1 MTRQDQ
7 TMRPHNIYYFEDNFC
22 HEFDGRYEP
31 ELSSLYSNFRY
42 RRLILNIGSFDP
54 QLYN

>member
-1 MTRQDQ
+1 M
-7 TMRPHNIYYFEDNFC
+7 MRPHNIYYFEDNFC

-31 ELSSLYSNFRY
+31 ELSSLLSNFRN

-54 QLYN
+54 QYV